1 MQTFSEKSAWYK
13 KSNPETLGDRIKAVQ
28 NVNDPSLIA
37 DDVQRWS
44 TRFTWLLLLFTTLL
58 SGFSYYKFFEPSFGV
73 LSILMAVS
81 LAITIEWGKNWAFLK
96 VLRIPF
102 FLGWGHIQK
111 AVEDSI
117 LWVGLLLL
125 SAVCFA
131 ASVYNST
138 HGAHAL
144 ALMLSQERTH
154 SEFKPNTADLDG
166 QISAVQKSMS
176 ENRGIKW
183 RGTVTYQAQKA
194 NNRLTGIMDKI
205 QAQKAAAVDQQ
216 RKDWE
221 ANRDVN
227 NSRSAFSANSLLL
240 VGGFVEL
247 LQFLLMFMRVSAE
260 RSLDKTAGER
270 RAQNTGFQ
278 AIRNPSAQGSNFAKN
293 SAPGGIG
300 FYWPGYGQSQQS
312 NHVTQEAEI
321 VTQRA
326 DVVTQP
332 PQHISSIGSDK
343 ILLSLRTK
351 LQAEIPNLV
360 KGNGV
365 RETVCGRISTAIDQC
380 YREMIKPEFQPSQE
394 VANKVFEY
402 LLDDA
407 DPVLTAQGFE
417 SIANSVIIKS
427 LYPFTE
433 EF

>member
-13 KSNPETLGDRIKAVQ
+13 KSNPETLGDRIKSVQ
-28 NVNDPSLIA
+28 NVNDPTLIA

-44 TRFTWLLLLFTTLL
+44 TRFIWLLLVFTTLL

-73 LSILMAVS
+73 VSILMAVS
-81 LAITIEWGKNWAFLK
+81 LAITIEFGKNWAFLK

-125 SAVCFA
+125 SGVCFA

-166 QISAVQKSMS
+166 QILAVQKSMA
-176 ENRGIKW
+176 ENRAIKW
-183 RGTVTYQAQKA
+183 RGTVTYQAQRAINKEA
-194 NNRLTGIMDKI
+194 GAVDKL
-205 QAQKAAAVDQQ
+205 QAQKAAALDQQ

-221 ANRDVN
+221 QDRETN
-227 NSRSAFSANSLLL
+227 NSRNSFSANSLLL

-260 RSLDKTAGER
+260 RSLDKTGSER
-270 RAQNTGFQ
+270 RASAPEFQ
-278 AIRNPSAQGSNFAKN
+278 TIRNPSAQESTFAQN
-293 SAPGGIG
+293 NAPSKIG
-300 FYWPGYGQSQQS
+300 FYWKGYGQSPKS
-312 NHVTQEAEI
+312 GNVTQKDKI
-321 VTQRA
+321 VSQPPE
-326 DVVTQP
+326 VVTQP
-332 PQHISSIGSDK
+332 SQHISASIGSDK

-360 KGNGV
+360 KRNGV
-365 RETVCGRISTAIDQC
+365 RETVCCRILKAFNEC
-380 YREMIKPEFQPSQE
+380 FLEMKKRDFKPSKE
-394 VANKVFEY
+394 VASRVFDY
-402 LLDDA
+402 LVNESY
-407 DPVLTAQGFE
+407 PVLNEQGLDLKY
-417 SIANSVIIKS
+417 NSDFLGL
-427 LYPFTE
+427 LYEFTV
-433 EF
+433 